1 MNGPLPQIDSR
12 ASFAAALLWALQQAH
27 AQSARRLLCVSPD
40 FADWTLDEPEWL
52 DGMTAWLRLPQRRLV
67 LLARSFDDVPRRYP
81 RFERWRA
88 NWSHAIEGWQAP
100 EELSRELPSVLV
112 TDGALSV
119 QLIDAA
125 NWRGRV
131 AQDARRAQQW
141 REDLDVVLQ
150 RSERA
155 LAVRTLGL

>member
-12 ASFAAALLWALQQAH
+12 ASFGVALTWALDMAQQ
-27 AQSARRLLCVSPD
+27 QGARRIVCADAD
-40 FADWTLDEPEWL
+40 FADWPMDDPAWL
-52 DGMTAWLRLPQRRLV
+52 DGLTAWLRLPQRRLV
-67 LLARSFDDVPRRYP
+67 LLARSFDELPRRFP
-81 RFERWRA
+81 RFERWRM
-88 NWSHAIEGWQAP
+88 NWAHALEGWLPP
-100 EELSRELPSVLV
+100 EEVSRELPSVLV
-112 TDGALSV
+112 TDGVLSV

-125 NWRGRV
+125 HWRGRV
-131 AQDARRAQQW
+131 ALDARRAQQW